1 MISKTHIKN
10 HVLSFS
16 ISFVILALLSM
27 KADAQTG
34 SLPFLGYQISDAVL
48 NGDGG
53 FSLDMRF
60 GKQFDDGTFVS
71 KDTVLTVG
79 PADVASAHKAEAAAD
94 ENSFVCGAVAQGVA
108 AASGQLMQCMD
119 GSIQVPEADDPRS
132 DSDKAAD
139 AATGTCGNLGAMTA
153 GACGQALLDKRN
165 ESWWTGYEH
174 GNLQSFCHSSP
185 TVMRFLSNLPGGSP
199 SNLGNFIAYAPIQK
213 CNENP
218 TSQYEPPPPTIDTTV
233 TDDDINTAVAQA
245 ASGPHVRAFQASTPP
260 SGGSGG
266 VNNQQPQIKL
276 AAAAVE
282 QEFNDS
288 GASPSSPPSGFSVVT
303 APTDFSEQAGDA
315 EEPSTGGSGSGSG
328 SGSGGDG
335 PVTVNVEVD
344 VVVEGTSFCDET
356 PNALMCT
363 ELDLD
368 PDLTGLEPIPLETQ
382 VTDVTF
388 ELVPLQTNNTCPNP
402 DSINVQGME
411 LNIDLQSFCDGL
423 VYVSPLIKLLFAF
436 SALLIVAGATRST

>member
-1 MISKTHIKN
+1 
-10 HVLSFS
+10 
-16 ISFVILALLSM
+16 M

-34 SLPFLGYQISDAVL
+34 ALPFLGYQISDAIV

-60 GKQFDDGTFVS
+60 GKQFDDGSFVTN
-71 KDTVLTVG
+71 DTVLTIG

-119 GSIQVPEADDPRS
+119 GSIQVPEPDDERL
-132 DSDKAAD
+132 DSDKDVD
-139 AATGTCGNLGAMTA
+139 AAEGTCNNLGPMSA
-153 GACGQALLDKRN
+153 GACGQALLDRRN
-165 ESWWTGYEH
+165 EGFPNPDYQH
-174 GNLQSFCHSSP
+174 GDLQSYCHSNGS
-185 TVMRFLSNLPGGSP
+185 VLRFLSNLPYSSP
-199 SNLGNFIAYAPIQK
+199 QNLGNFNSNQPMAK
-213 CNENP
+213 CTENS
-218 TSQYEPPPPTIDTTV
+218 TSRYYPPPPPTDTTV
-233 TDDDINTAVAQA
+233 TDEDINTAVAQA
-245 ASGPHVRAFQASTPP
+245 ASGPHVRAFQASSPP

-266 VNNQQPQIKL
+266 VNNQQANVKL
-276 AAAAVE
+276 AAASIE
-282 QEFNDS
+282 QEFNAN
-288 GASPSSPPSGFSVVT
+288 GGSPQNLPAGFSVGT
-303 APTDFSEQAGDA
+303 APTDFDEQAGDA
-315 EEPSTGGSGSGSG
+315 QEPNTGTGSGSGT
-328 SGSGGDG
+328 GGDG

-344 VVVEGTSFCDET
+344 VVVEGTNFCDET
-356 PNALMCT
+356 PNALMCI

-423 VYVSPLIKLLFAF
+423 VFVSPLIKLLFAF